1 MALAVAVL
9 PGVPG
14 QVAAQLP
21 EEGVHQALLPA
32 LAVVALVVP
41 DAVAE
46 ASLAGIVWN
55 KENTKYLDFLD
66 WHSIDN
72 LNIWIQIWKN
82 VDWFTIH

>member
-46 ASLAGIVWN
+46 ASLAGIV
-55 KENTKYLDFLD
+55 
-66 WHSIDN
+66 
-72 LNIWIQIWKN
+72 
-82 VDWFTIH
+82 